1 MSINITTR
9 LAKFEDLVPSTIPF
23 VEGKLKGHQDRKN
36 YSVIGPGVS
45 EDAKQNVKI
54 AEAHG
59 FNIGAV
65 SAAPMNGSGLHSHT
79 TAEVFI
85 IHSGAW
91 RFYWGVDGT
100 EGEVILYRG
109 DVASFPTNMFRGFQ
123 NVSDEEALMFV
134 VLGENDPGVITW
146 TPKLLKEAK
155 KSGMVLLDD
164 NSLID
169 TEKNKIVD
177 ENKIIQPLQDKELE
191 KFDHYTSS
199 EIEKF
204 VIRLS
209 DRDKYLVDDEH
220 FNSNKIIN
228 YLDKFNIHNKSFDPY
243 IPHKTGFSLS
253 LLNGKNAHVH
263 EYTLEKS
270 EVFHCLSGS
279 WEINCDGQKI
289 VINSRDTFSVPKD
302 ASRSIKQISEN
313 DGSLF
318 IIRQTN

>member
-1 MSINITTR
+1 MSTNITSR
-9 LAKFEDLVPSTIPF
+9 LAKFNELVPSNIPF

-54 AEAHG
+54 AEEHG

-85 IHSGAW
+85 IHQGSW

-100 EGEVILYRG
+100 EGEVILNSG

-123 NVSDEEALMFV
+123 NVSKDEALMFV

-146 TPKLLKEAK
+146 TPKLLKDAK
-155 KSGMVLLDD
+155 DSGMVLMDD

-169 TEKNKIVD
+169 TEKQEIPD
-177 ENKIIQPLQDKELE
+177 EEKIIQPLKEQELE
-191 KFDHYTSS
+191 TFDHYSSS
-199 EIEKF
+199 EIEKY
-204 VIRLS
+204 VIRF
-209 DRDKYLVDDEH
+209 DQGDKYFVDDEH
-220 FNSNKIIN
+220 YNSNKIIN
-228 YLDKFNIHNKSFDPY
+228 YIDKFDIHNKTLEPY

-253 LLNGKNAHVH
+253 LLQGKDAHIH

-270 EVFHCLSGS
+270 EVFHCLDGK
-279 WEINCDGQKI
+279 WEIQCNEEKI
-289 VINSRDTFSVPKD
+289 VIGAKDTFSVPKN
-302 ASRSIKQISEN
+302 SLRSIRQIGDTTGN
-313 DGSLF
+313 LY

>member
-1 MSINITTR
+1 MSINITSR
-9 LAKFEDLVPSTIPF
+9 LAKFDDLVPSNVPF

-100 EGEVILYRG
+100 EGEVILHKG

-169 TEKNKIVD
+169 TEQNKIVD

-191 KFDHYTSS
+191 TFDHYTSS

-209 DRDKYLVDDEH
+209 DMDKYLVDDEH

-228 YLDKFNIHNKSFDPY
+228 YLDQFNIHNKLFDPY

-270 EVFHCLSGS
+270 EVLHCLSGS
-279 WEINCDGQKI
+279 WEINCDGQK
-289 VINSRDTFSVPKD
+289 VIINPRDTFSVPKD
-302 ASRSIKQISEN
+302 ATRSIKQISEI

>member
-1 MSINITTR
+1 MSTNITSR
-9 LAKFEDLVPSTIPF
+9 LAKFNELVPSNIPF

-45 EDAKQNVKI
+45 EDSKQNVKI
-54 AEAHG
+54 AEEHG

-85 IHSGAW
+85 IHQGSW

-100 EGEVILYRG
+100 EGEVILNSG

-123 NVSDEEALMFV
+123 NVSKDEALMFV

-146 TPKLLKEAK
+146 TPKLLKDAK
-155 KSGMVLLDD
+155 DSGMVLMDD

-169 TEKNKIVD
+169 TDKQEIPD
-177 ENKIIQPLQDKELE
+177 EDKIIQPLKEQELE
-191 KFDHYTSS
+191 TFDHYSSS
-199 EIEKF
+199 EIEKY
-204 VIRLS
+204 VIRF
-209 DRDKYLVDDEH
+209 DQGDKYFVDDEH
-220 FNSNKIIN
+220 YNSNKIIN
-228 YLDKFNIHNKSFDPY
+228 YIDKFDIHNKTLEPY

-253 LLNGKNAHVH
+253 LLQGKDAHIH

-270 EVFHCLSGS
+270 EVFHCLDGK
-279 WEINCDGQKI
+279 WEIQCNEEKI
-289 VINSRDTFSVPKD
+289 VIGAKDTFSVPKN
-302 ASRSIKQISEN
+302 SLRSIRQIGDTTGN
-313 DGSLF
+313 LY

>member
-100 EGEVILYRG
+100 EGEVILYKG

-169 TEKNKIVD
+169 TEKNKIADALKPFVQKLKPK
-177 ENKIIQPLQDKELE
+177 NPALKI
-191 KFDHYTSS
+191 FDA
-199 EIEKF
+199 
-204 VIRLS
+204 
-209 DRDKYLVDDEH
+209 
-220 FNSNKIIN
+220 
-228 YLDKFNIHNKSFDPY
+228 
-243 IPHKTGFSLS
+243 GM
-253 LLNGKNAHVH
+253 G
-263 EYTLEKS
+263 
-270 EVFHCLSGS
+270 
-279 WEINCDGQKI
+279 
-289 VINSRDTFSVPKD
+289 
-302 ASRSIKQISEN
+302 
-313 DGSLF
+313 DGSLLVNVM
-318 IIRQTN
+318 RQCHQKMPNIPLLVSTKEISMEDVRLGLEKLPDRFAEHKNTVFVISNLNYVESTSLKSRNSSLIVIKSARA

>member
-1 MSINITTR
+1 
-9 LAKFEDLVPSTIPF
+9 
-23 VEGKLKGHQDRKN
+23 
-36 YSVIGPGVS
+36 
-45 EDAKQNVKI
+45 
-54 AEAHG
+54 
-59 FNIGAV
+59 
-65 SAAPMNGSGLHSHT
+65 
-79 TAEVFI
+79 
-85 IHSGAW
+85 
-91 RFYWGVDGT
+91 
-100 EGEVILYRG
+100 
-109 DVASFPTNMFRGFQ
+109 MFRGFQ

-177 ENKIIQPLQDKELE
+177 ENKIIQPLQDKELDT
-191 KFDHYTSS
+191 FDHYTSS

-209 DRDKYLVDDEH
+209 DRDKYFTDDEH

-228 YLDKFNIHNKSFDPY
+228 YLDQFNIHNKSFDPY

-302 ASRSIKQISEN
+302 SARSIQQISEN

>member
-1 MSINITTR
+1 MSINITSR
-9 LAKFEDLVPSTIPF
+9 LAKFDELIPSNIPF

-45 EDAKQNVKI
+45 EDTKQNVKI
-54 AEAHG
+54 AEEHG

-100 EGEVILYRG
+100 EGEVILKKG
-109 DVASFPTNMFRGFQ
+109 DIASFPTNMFRGFQ

-146 TPKLLKEAK
+146 TPKLLKDAK
-155 KSGMVLLDD
+155 ESGMVLMND

-169 TEKNKIVD
+169 TEKQKITD
-177 ENKIIQPLQDKELE
+177 ETKVIQPLEDNELE
-191 KFDHYTSS
+191 SFDHYSS
-199 EIEKF
+199 ADIEKF
-204 VIRLS
+204 VIRFN
-209 DRDKYLVDDEH
+209 DKDKYFVDDDH
-220 FNSNKIIN
+220 YQSNKIIN
-228 YLDKFNIHNKSFDPY
+228 YIDQFQIHDKSFTPN
-243 IPHKTGFSLS
+243 IPHATGFSLS
-253 LLNGKNAHVH
+253 LLNGKSAHIH
-263 EYTLEKS
+263 EYKLEKS
-270 EVFHCLSGS
+270 EVYHCLSGE
-279 WEINCDGQKI
+279 WEIDCDGDKV
-289 VINSRDTFSVPKD
+289 VIKEKDTFSVPKN
-302 ASRSIKQISEN
+302 SLRSIRQISDQ
-313 DGSLF
+313 DGNLF

>member
-1 MSINITTR
+1 MSTNITSR
-9 LAKFEDLVPSTIPF
+9 LAKFNELVPSNIPF

-54 AEAHG
+54 AEEHG

-85 IHSGAW
+85 IHQGSW

-100 EGEVILYRG
+100 EGEVILNSG

-123 NVSDEEALMFV
+123 NVSKDEALMFV

-146 TPKLLKEAK
+146 TPKLLKDAK
-155 KSGMVLLDD
+155 DSGMVLMDD

-169 TEKNKIVD
+169 TEKQEILD
-177 ENKIIQPLQDKELE
+177 EDKIIQPLKEQELE
-191 KFDHYTSS
+191 TFDHYSSS
-199 EIEKF
+199 EIEKY
-204 VIRLS
+204 VIRF
-209 DRDKYLVDDEH
+209 DQGDKYFVDDEH
-220 FNSNKIIN
+220 YNSNKIIN
-228 YLDKFNIHNKSFDPY
+228 YIDKFDIHNKTLEPY

-253 LLNGKNAHVH
+253 LLQGKDAHIH

-270 EVFHCLSGS
+270 EVFHCLDGK
-279 WEINCDGQKI
+279 WEIQCNEEKI
-289 VINSRDTFSVPKD
+289 VIGAKDTFSVPKN
-302 ASRSIKQISEN
+302 SLRSIRQIGDTTGN
-313 DGSLF
+313 LY